1 MASYGGKK
9 SSRCLRHGELDWWRG
24 GWWRG
29 EKDLIGC
36 CMLVMVLVN
45 VVIIGQM
52 KNAGNGSANWPHRLW
67 YGCGF
72 LSEIKIPV
80 VGDLGIDANEWNG
93 K

>member
-1 MASYGGKK
+1 MA
-9 SSRCLRHGELDWWRG
+9 RWLVA
-24 GWWRG
+24 G

-52 KNAGNGSANWPHRLW
+52 KNAGNGSANWPHRLS
-67 YGCGF
+67 YGFGF
-72 LSEIKIPV
+72 LSEMKIPV

>member
-1 MASYGGKK
+1 
-9 SSRCLRHGELDWWRG
+9 
-24 GWWRG
+24 
-29 EKDLIGC
+29 
-36 CMLVMVLVN
+36 MLVMVLVN